1 MPPWFDTHAHLDAFA
16 ADGTLDAVLARA
28 AAAGVTRICAMGGS
42 PAANALA
49 ARLAAE
55 RPETL
60 VAAVGLDRDQSATPP
75 DLPALR
81 DLATSSPATIR
92 AIGEIGLDYYYDPD
106 GAPAQRALFTKMLEL
121 ALDLRIPVCVH
132 TRDADADTLAALR
145 DFSSEWKKSF
155 QSLEKNPEIF
165 QPLEKN
171 FPVIGKTGGIFPA
184 TGKNFSSHW
193 KTHEPAGIPPPGILH
208 CYTRGPEMAEELVDM
223 GFFISF
229 SGILSF
235 NNAAPLREVAS
246 RLPLERLLVETDSPY
261 LAPKPFRGKTCEP
274 MYAARTGE
282 VLAEARAADPAA
294 IAAATTENAFRVF
307 RIEPASSQ
315 DCGRDEETN
324 GGRDAHV

>member
-16 ADGTLDAVLARA
+16 ADGTLDDVLARA
-28 AAAGVTRICAMGGS
+28 SSSSVPYICAMGGS
-42 PAANALA
+42 PDAN
-49 ARLAAE
+49 RLAVHLAE
-55 RPETL
+55 TRPESL
-60 VAAVGLDRDQSATPP
+60 IAAVGCDRDLAASSP
-75 DLPALR
+75 DLGALR
-81 DLATSSPATIR
+81 DLAQSTPAVR

-106 GAPAQRALFTKMLEL
+106 GASAQRALFAKMLEL
-121 ALDLRIPVCVH
+121 ALDLRLPVCVH
-132 TRDADADTLAALR
+132 SRDADADTLAALR

-171 FPVIGKTGGIFPA
+171 FPVIGKTGGNFPA